1 MSWSVITETDV
12 LSEFNPK
19 EQALIANIQNAADN
33 LAPIL
38 QRVVN
43 AARACV
49 VAGGSQVD
57 QPGTIPD
64 QLRMDVI
71 SVARWKWLISLPEVN
86 ETLQSK
92 NRKDAH
98 DDAMKRLDDVAAG
111 KIKIELPAD
120 PVVQNAPVNAV
131 ATPRPGRKV
140 HAEGFDRMGTS

>member
-71 SVARWKWLISLPEVN
+71 AVARWKWLISLPQVN
-86 ETLQSK
+86 ETLQSI
-92 NRKDAH
+92 NRKNAH

-111 KIKIELPAD
+111 KIKIELPAN
-120 PVVQNAPVNAV
+120 PVVQDAPVNAI
-131 ATPRPGRKV
+131 ATPRPGRRV
-140 HAEGFDRMGTS
+140 HVEGFDRMGTS

>member
-1 MSWSVITETDV
+1 MSWSVITESEV
-12 LSEFNPK
+12 LEEFNPK

-71 SVARWKWLISLPEVN
+71 SIARWKWLISLPQVN
-86 ETLQSK
+86 ETLQSA
-92 NRKDAH
+92 NRKNAH

-111 KIKIELPAD
+111 KIKIELPAN
-120 PVVQNAPVNAV
+120 PVMQDAPVNAV
-131 ATPRPGRKV
+131 ATPRPGRRV
-140 HAEGFDRMGTS
+140 NVEGFDRMGTS

>member
-1 MSWSVITETDV
+1 MSWSVITESEV
-12 LSEFNPK
+12 LEEFNPK

-71 SVARWKWLISLPEVN
+71 SIARWKWLISLPQVN
-86 ETLQSK
+86 ETLQSA
-92 NRKDAH
+92 NRKNAH

-111 KIKIELPAD
+111 KIKIELPGN
-120 PVVQNAPVNAV
+120 PVVQDAPVNAV
-131 ATPRPGRKV
+131 ATPRSGRRV
-140 HAEGFDRMGTS
+140 NVEGFDRMGTS